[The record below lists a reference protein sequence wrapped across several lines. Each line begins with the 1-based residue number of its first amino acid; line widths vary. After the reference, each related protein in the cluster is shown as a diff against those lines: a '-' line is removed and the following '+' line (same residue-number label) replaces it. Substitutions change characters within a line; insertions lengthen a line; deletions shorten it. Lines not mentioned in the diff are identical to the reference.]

1 MKKPADYPRFKPEED
16 AGNVWGGRRCIAWS
30 RQNGQRCKAPA
41 MRGRNVCRMHGGKS
55 LQGFA
60 HPGLKDG
67 WYSKDFFAGF
77 DANAIRYAAKRRKRM
92 AQRLP

>member
-1 MKKPADYPRFKPEED
+1 MD
-16 AGNVWGGRRCIAWS
+16 
-30 RQNGQRCKAPA
+30 
-41 MRGRNVCRMHGGKS
+41 GGKS

-77 DANAIRYAAKRRKRM
+77 DANAIRDAAKRRKRM
-92 AQRLP
+92 ARWLP